1 MSSLSTFYLLRV
13 TKKKKLKYGFHYTW
27 KGITPKSEIVV
38 VYARDLE
45 EARDK
50 VRVKVRKAFPD
61 TQNASC
67 HWITMPPDFHRISAK
82 VRKSKA
88 LYWWKRIR
96 LGLLATILLV
106 IVVLL
111 TSCSVDGF
119 IQCNKNFRKKLT
131 AWEHSRIGD
140 VNIYYLEPIASS
152 PPTRVSPTR
161 SEPKDVKPV
170 ESVEGSWESPVFFH
184 P

>member
-1 MSSLSTFYLLRV
+1 MGW
-13 TKKKKLKYGFHYTW
+13 TKRQKYGFHYTW

-61 TQNASC
+61 TKDASC
-67 HWITMPPDFHRISAK
+67 HWITMPQDFHKISAK
-82 VRKSKA
+82 ARKSEA
-88 LYWWKRIR
+88 LYWWKRLR
-96 LGLLATILLV
+96 KGLLVTAFIILV
-106 IVVLL
+106 ILI
-111 TSCSVDGF
+111 TSCSTERF
-119 IQCNKNFRKKLT
+119 IECNKNFRKKLT

-140 VNIYYLEPIASS
+140 VNIYYLKPIAPF
-152 PPTRVSPTR
+152 PPARVPSTRPG
-161 SEPKDVKPV
+161 PKDVKPV

>member
-1 MSSLSTFYLLRV
+1 M

-27 KGITPKSEIVV
+27 RGITPKSEIVV

-50 VRVKVRKAFPD
+50 VRVKVRKVFPN

-82 VRKSKA
+82 VRKSLA
-88 LYWWKRIR
+88 LSWWKRIR

-111 TSCSVDGF
+111 TSCSVDRF
-119 IQCNKNFRKKLT
+119 IQCNKNFRTKITAFEHKLT
-131 AWEHSRIGD
+131 GAKVYHLEAMKPITPSPRHPVPKA
-140 VNIYYLEPIASS
+140 VNPI
-152 PPTRVSPTR
+152 
-161 SEPKDVKPV
+161 
-170 ESVEGSWESPVFFH
+170 ESVDGLWESPVFLH